1 MQNVFFEEPHQAEI
15 ISKIAGRIMTDEL
28 YKAGL
33 ISNYFNYPD
42 RLSIFEIYVLE
53 YQMKKLGEYEFNLG
67 YFDNLERRSG
77 YELKDSTYEEYNRFI
92 RDWNTNFSFRN
103 NMRERCRNHN
113 FGALPS
119 AVIAAYDLIKI
130 SENNMNSRN
139 AKR

>member
-1 MQNVFFEEPHQAEI
+1 MQNVFFDEPQQAEK

-67 YFDNLERRSG
+67 YFNNLERRSG
-77 YELKDSTYEEYNRFI
+77 YELKYSTYEEYNRFI
-92 RDWNTNFSFRN
+92 NDWNTNFSFRN
-103 NMRERCRNHN
+103 NTRDKFKNGDV
-113 FGALPS
+113 GAFPA

-130 SENNMNSRN
+130 SENNMNSQN